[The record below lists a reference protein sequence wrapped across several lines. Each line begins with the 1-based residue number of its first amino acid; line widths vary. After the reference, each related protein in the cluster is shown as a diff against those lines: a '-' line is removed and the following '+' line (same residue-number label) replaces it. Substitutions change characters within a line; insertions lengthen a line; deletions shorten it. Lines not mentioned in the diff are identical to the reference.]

1 MITSLRQRLSGDRG
15 VQIAI
20 ALYSAALIAAL
31 WSTLL
36 AEQFSER
43 REAVATAVTQ
53 NSNLAVAYEEHVV
66 RTLKGFDSMLLFMRR
81 EYRRLGSQLDVRGY
95 IEKGII
101 DGSLFSTLSVL
112 DEHGNVVLRNK
123 PIVPVN
129 YADREHFRIHQ
140 SQSGQDSLHIGAP
153 ILGRTSK
160 TWHVP
165 ISRRIS
171 KPDGSFGGIITL
183 SVDPGF
189 FTGFYQK
196 VNLGEQGM
204 VALVGLDGIYRAR
217 RTGKTVTFGENIGGG
232 SLLRE
237 QAKNPAGD
245 FVSRDDA
252 DGIVRMVS
260 YRTLAGYPLMVAV
273 GAAEDEVLKEFISSR
288 TRDYVLVLLAA
299 IAIAAF
305 AWMLIVTVSRQQRVS
320 AALVASE
327 ARFRA
332 AFEQAAIGIV
342 HTSFDRRYLQVNQ
355 KFCDML
361 GYTREELLG
370 KQAGSFHHPDDPE
383 GEAAYIQQL
392 LSGEVD
398 SVAAERRY
406 IRKDGSVI
414 WVNRTISLVRDHMGQ
429 PLHFLRVIE
438 DVTER
443 KRLEAELRELAVT
456 DVLTGLPNRRAFMA
470 RLEEEHARIRR
481 FDAQQAAVLM
491 LDLDYFKRVNDSYGH
506 PAGDAVLRQVAVLI
520 RDEIRKVDLCGR
532 IGGEEFAILVA
543 GAGTAAAQEF
553 AERVRCKIAG
563 TPIVY
568 EGRVIAMTASIGIA
582 VMQAND
588 ADADAALLR
597 ADRALYQAKEGG
609 RNRVEVAV
617 EHRADAASA

>member
-1 MITSLRQRLSGDRG
+1 M
-15 VQIAI
+15 QIAI

-36 AEQFSER
+36 AEQLSER
-43 REAVATAVTQ
+43 QESITTAVTQ

-66 RTLKGFDSMLLFMRR
+66 STLKGLDNVLLFMRR
-81 EYRRLGSQLDVRGY
+81 EYWRLGTQMDIKGY
-95 IEKGII
+95 IEEGIVGG
-101 DGSLFSTLSVL
+101 GSFITLSVI

-123 PIVPVN
+123 PVVPVN

-140 SQSGQDSLHIGAP
+140 LQSGQDNLHIGAP

-165 ISRRIS
+165 ISRRIN
-171 KPDGSFGGIITL
+171 KPDGSFGGIIAL
-183 SVDPGF
+183 AVDPGF

-217 RTGKTVTFGENIGGG
+217 RTGKTVTFGDNISGS
-232 SLLRE
+232 SLLQE

-245 FVSRDDA
+245 FVGRDDA

-260 YRTLAGYPLMVAV
+260 YRTLPGYPLMVAV
-273 GAAEDEVLKEFISSR
+273 GAAEDEALEEFISGR
-288 TRDYVLVLLAA
+288 NRDYVLALLAA

-305 AWMLIVTVSRQQRVS
+305 AWMLMATLSRQQRVS
-320 AALVASE
+320 TALVASE

-342 HTSFDRRYLQVNQ
+342 HTAFDRRYLQVNQ

-370 KQAGSFHHPDDPE
+370 KKASSFHHPDDPE

-392 LSGEVD
+392 MSGEVD

-406 IRKDGSVI
+406 IRRDGGVI

-438 DVTER
+438 DITER

-491 LDLDYFKRVNDSYGH
+491 LDLDYFKRINDSYGH
-506 PAGDAVLRQVAVLI
+506 PTGDAVLRQVAVLI

-609 RNRVEVAV
+609 RNQVEVAV
-617 EHRADAASA
+617 ERGAEASAA